1 MECFNNVL
9 LKLREIHER
18 EVEGWQGKIQEL
30 SNKKG
35 CDTKR
40 MEELFTKNQQMKEQ
54 QRLLIENIKTLE
66 NRLRAGLCDRCTV
79 TQEVAK
85 RRQMEFEASQIQSL
99 QHIALL
105 AGEMT
110 NMKKENKRLRDEL
123 RNLRAA
129 LNRAPS
135 DHSSNRSTTPDVKP
149 TSPPDYSPCS
159 GPDALLAMATSR
171 ASNQP
176 AGGNVALKTE
186 ANQRTE
192 ESVHRQLR
200 GMNGSQFESYKPLSW
215 KTEHNVTRGVERR
228 AQSVEELDQRSFIP
242 HQALLKNFSFSTGGE
257 VTPSRHVLHS
267 PVPCRPQPTKSSPA
281 TVNWPFSESSDLVN
295 PAASATSLVVQHS
308 SKPNLL
314 HFPKLIPTSQHTS
327 SRSQVSGSPWHK
339 QSTHQAPAKEPTVVF
354 RLRSLIE
361 QDVRDVERQTK
372 PQEKKDIPP
381 LGTEN
386 VSGEL
391 REAFDGPL
399 DLSDHGKSKSS
410 QMPTDDSPLALQ
422 TGERVQRCPDK
433 DGEANPHRPVSSPSP
448 VVPPS
453 GPSIPPVNQQEEESA
468 SDHNHKVI
476 KEQEQKE
483 EANGKTDQCGNG
495 KKVPVLTVSLRPV
508 VALETMN
515 SALQKSLLSSGKS
528 SSPAAEP
535 RSSSDERDEDESVS
549 GQENSQ
555 GCKRKRASVETE
567 TDRDSETDHNEQE
580 RKIKITLRT
589 EGKSPA
595 KEHDITL

>member
-99 QHIALL
+99 QHISLL

-129 LNRAPS
+129 LEAHS
-135 DHSSNRSTTPDVKP
+135 DHSSNRSNTPDIKP
-149 TSPPDYSPCS
+149 TSPPDYSPSS
-159 GPDALLAMATSR
+159 GPDALLAMGTSS
-171 ASNQP
+171 AGNQP
-176 AGGNVALKTE
+176 AGVNVALKTE
-186 ANQRTE
+186 ANQRPE

-200 GMNGSQFESYKPLSW
+200 GMNGSQFESYKPLPW
-215 KTEHNVTRGVERR
+215 KTEQNVTFVMERR
-228 AQSVEELDQRSFIP
+228 AQNVEELDQRSSIP
-242 HQALLKNFSFSTGGE
+242 PQALLKNFYSLAGGE
-257 VTPSRHVLHS
+257 GTPTRHVVHA
-267 PVPCRPQPTKSSPA
+267 PVPCRPQPTRSSPA
-281 TVNWPFSESSDLVN
+281 TVPWPFSESSDLVT
-295 PAASATSLVVQHS
+295 PAAPATSPVAQPS
-308 SKPNLL
+308 SKPYLPCSPN
-314 HFPKLIPTSQHTS
+314 LIPTSQHAS
-327 SRSQVSGSPWHK
+327 SRSQVSASPWRK
-339 QSTHQAPAKEPTVVF
+339 QSTPQPPAKEPTVVF
-354 RLRSLIE
+354 RLRSLTE
-361 QDVRDVERQTK
+361 RDVECQTK
-372 PQEKKDIPP
+372 PKEKKDISPMK
-381 LGTEN
+381 TER
-386 VSGEL
+386 VSGDIK
-391 REAFDGPL
+391 EAFDGPL

-422 TGERVQRCPDK
+422 TGERLQSCPDK
-433 DGEANPHRPVSSPSP
+433 DGKENPLRPVSSPSP
-448 VVPPS
+448 IVLPS
-453 GPSIPPVNQQEEESA
+453 GPSIPPVNQPEEGSA
-468 SDHNHKVI
+468 SDRNFKQVI
-476 KEQEQKE
+476 KDLEQKKE
-483 EANGKTDQCGNG
+483 EKGKTDQNVNG
-495 KKVPVLTVSLRPV
+495 KKVPVLTISLRPV
-508 VALETMN
+508 VALETLN
-515 SALQKSLLSSGKS
+515 SALQKSLLSHGKS
-528 SSPAAEP
+528 SSSAAEP
-535 RSSSDERDEDESVS
+535 RSSSDEQDEDESVS

-567 TDRDSETDHNEQE
+567 TDRDSETDHIQLG
-580 RKIKITLRT
+580 RKIQITLRA
-589 EGKSPA
+589 EGKSPS
-595 KEHDITL
+595 

>member
-54 QRLLIENIKTLE
+54 QRVLIENIKTLE

-99 QHIALL
+99 QHISLL

-129 LNRAPS
+129 LEAHS
-135 DHSSNRSTTPDVKP
+135 DHSSNRSNTPDVKP
-149 TSPPDYSPCS
+149 TSPPEYSPSS
-159 GPDALLAMATSR
+159 GPEALLAMGTSR
-171 ASNQP
+171 AGNQP
-176 AGGNVALKTE
+176 AGVNVALKTE

-192 ESVHRQLR
+192 ENVHRQLR

-215 KTEHNVTRGVERR
+215 KTEQNVTCVMERR
-228 AQSVEELDQRSFIP
+228 AQSVEELDQRSSIP
-242 HQALLKNFSFSTGGE
+242 PQALLKNFYSSTGGE
-257 VTPSRHVLHS
+257 GTPTRHVVHA
-267 PVPCRPQPTKSSPA
+267 PVPCRPQPTRISPA
-281 TVNWPFSESSDLVN
+281 TVPWPFSESSDLVT
-295 PAASATSLVVQHS
+295 PAAPATSPVVQPS
-308 SKPNLL
+308 SKPYLPRSPN
-314 HFPKLIPTSQHTS
+314 LIPTSQHSS
-327 SRSQVSGSPWHK
+327 SRSQVSASPWHK
-339 QSTHQAPAKEPTVVF
+339 QSTPQPPAKEPTVVF
-354 RLRSLIE
+354 RLRSLS
-361 QDVRDVERQTK
+361 DRDVECQTK

-381 LGTEN
+381 LKTER
-386 VSGEL
+386 VSGDL
-391 REAFDGPL
+391 KEAFDGPL

-410 QMPTDDSPLALQ
+410 HTPTDNSPLALQ
-422 TGERVQRCPDK
+422 TGERVRSFPDK
-433 DGEANPHRPVSSPSP
+433 DGKENPLGPVSSLSP

-453 GPSIPPVNQQEEESA
+453 CPSVPPVNQQEEGSA
-468 SDHNHKVI
+468 SDRNHKQVI
-476 KEQEQKE
+476 KDWEQKKE
-483 EANGKTDQCGNG
+483 ENGKTDQNGNG
-495 KKVPVLTVSLRPV
+495 KKVPVLTISLRPV
-508 VALETMN
+508 VALETLN
-515 SALQKSLLSSGKS
+515 SALQKSLLSHGKS
-528 SSPAAEP
+528 SLSAAEP
-535 RSSSDERDEDESVS
+535 RSSSDEQDEDESVS

-567 TDRDSETDHNEQE
+567 TDRDSETDHIQQE
-580 RKIKITLRT
+580 KKIQITLRT
-589 EGKSPA
+589 EGKSPG
-595 KEHDITL
+595 

>member
-1 MECFNNVL
+1 
-9 LKLREIHER
+9 
-18 EVEGWQGKIQEL
+18 
-30 SNKKG
+30 
-35 CDTKR
+35 

-99 QHIALL
+99 QHISLL

-110 NMKKENKRLRDEL
+110 NMKKENTRLRDEL

-129 LNRAPS
+129 LEAHS
-135 DHSSNRSTTPDVKP
+135 DHSSNRNTTPDIKP
-149 TSPPDYSPCS
+149 TTPPGYSPSS

-192 ESVHRQLR
+192 ESVHRQLI
-200 GMNGSQFESYKPLSW
+200 GMNGSQFESFKPLSW
-215 KTEHNVTRGVERR
+215 KTEHNVTHVVERR
-228 AQSVEELDQRSFIP
+228 AQSVEELDQRSSIP
-242 HQALLKNFSFSTGGE
+242 PQAPLKNYSFSTGGE
-257 VTPSRHVLHS
+257 VTPSRHVLHA

-281 TVNWPFSESSDLVN
+281 TVHWPFSESSDLVTA
-295 PAASATSLVVQHS
+295 AASATSLVAQPS
-308 SKPNLL
+308 SKTNLL
-314 HFPKLIPTSQHTS
+314 RFPNLIPTSQHTS
-327 SRSQVSGSPWHK
+327 SRSQVSGPPWHK
-339 QSTHQAPAKEPTVVF
+339 QSTPQPPAKEPTVVF
-354 RLRSLIE
+354 RLRNLSE
-361 QDVRDVERQTK
+361 QDVRDVECQSKT
-372 PQEKKDIPP
+372 QEKKDIPP
-381 LGTEN
+381 LKTERD
-386 VSGEL
+386 SGEL

-433 DGEANPHRPVSSPSP
+433 DGKANPHSPVSSPSP

-453 GPSIPPVNQQEEESA
+453 CPSIPPVNQQEEESA

-483 EANGKTDQCGNG
+483 EANGKTDQSGNE
-495 KKVPVLTVSLRPV
+495 KKVPVLTISLHPV
-508 VALETMN
+508 VALETLN

-535 RSSSDERDEDESVS
+535 RSTSDEQDEDKSVS
-549 GQENSQ
+549 GQENGQ

-567 TDRDSETDHNEQE
+567 TDRDSETDHILQE

-589 EGKSPA
+589 EAKSPS
-595 KEHDITL
+595 

>member
-99 QHIALL
+99 QHISLL

-110 NMKKENKRLRDEL
+110 NMKKENTRLRDEL

-129 LNRAPS
+129 LDRAHS
-135 DHSSNRSTTPDVKP
+135 DHSSNRNTTPDIKP
-149 TSPPDYSPCS
+149 TTPPGYSPSS

-192 ESVHRQLR
+192 ESVHRQLI
-200 GMNGSQFESYKPLSW
+200 GMNGSQFESFKPLSW
-215 KTEHNVTRGVERR
+215 KTEHNVTHVVERR
-228 AQSVEELDQRSFIP
+228 AQSVEELDQRSSIP
-242 HQALLKNFSFSTGGE
+242 PQAPLKNYSFSTGGE
-257 VTPSRHVLHS
+257 VTPSRHVLHA

-281 TVNWPFSESSDLVN
+281 TVHWPFSESSDLVTA
-295 PAASATSLVVQHS
+295 AASATSLVAQPS
-308 SKPNLL
+308 SKTNLL
-314 HFPKLIPTSQHTS
+314 RFPNLIPTSQHTS
-327 SRSQVSGSPWHK
+327 SRSQVSGPPWHK
-339 QSTHQAPAKEPTVVF
+339 QSTPQPPAKEPTVVF
-354 RLRSLIE
+354 RLRNLSE
-361 QDVRDVERQTK
+361 QDVRDVECQSKT
-372 PQEKKDIPP
+372 QEKKDIPP
-381 LGTEN
+381 LKTERD
-386 VSGEL
+386 SGEL

-433 DGEANPHRPVSSPSP
+433 DGKANPHSPVSSPSP

-453 GPSIPPVNQQEEESA
+453 CPSIPPVNQQEEESA
-468 SDHNHKVI
+468 SDHNHKQVI

-483 EANGKTDQCGNG
+483 EANGKTDQSGNE
-495 KKVPVLTVSLRPV
+495 KKVPVLTISLHPV
-508 VALETMN
+508 VALETLN

-535 RSSSDERDEDESVS
+535 RSTSDEQDEDKSVS
-549 GQENSQ
+549 GQENGQ

-567 TDRDSETDHNEQE
+567 TDRDSETDHILQE

-589 EGKSPA
+589 EAKSPS
-595 KEHDITL
+595 